1 MGKFKVSV
9 RKNGEFQFTLQASNG
24 QTILT
29 SEGYTSKAACYNG
42 IESVRKN
49 APDDSRYER
58 KTTSNGKTH
67 FNLTSTNGQIIGTS
81 QMYESPAGM
90 ETGIAS
96 VKTNA
101 PGAGVEEER

>member
-24 QTILT
+24 QAILA
-29 SEGYTSKAACYNG
+29 SEGYASKAACYKG

-49 APDDSRYER
+49 APDDARYER
-58 KTTSNGKTH
+58 KTTSNGKHH

-81 QMYESPAGM
+81 QMYESAQGM

-101 PGAGVEEER
+101 PGATVEEER